1 MTVDN
6 DRNNDNAN
14 DNSMTI
20 LKLITIVM
28 RMTVMIFMFFVLL
41 RAWDKKNFKSPRG
54 IEPQT
59 LGSALRYSTTEP
71 ERLYGE
77 QDL

>member
-6 DRNNDNAN
+6 DRNNDNDN

-41 RAWDKKNFKSPRG
+41 RAWDKKKILSPHEDRTSDLG
-54 IEPQT
+54 IC
-59 LGSALRYSTTEP
+59 AAM
-71 ERLYGE
+71 LYH
-77 QDL
+77 

>member
-28 RMTVMIFMFFVLL
+28 RMTVMIFMFFILL
-41 RAWDKKNFKSPRG
+41 RAWDKKKKSPHEDRTSDLG
-54 IEPQT
+54 IR
-59 LGSALRYSTTEP
+59 AAM
-71 ERLYGE
+71 LYH
-77 QDL
+77 

>member
-6 DRNNDNAN
+6 DRNNDNDN

-41 RAWDKKNFKSPRG
+41 RAWDKKKKILSPHEDRTSDLG
-54 IEPQT
+54 IC
-59 LGSALRYSTTEP
+59 AAM
-71 ERLYGE
+71 LYH
-77 QDL
+77 